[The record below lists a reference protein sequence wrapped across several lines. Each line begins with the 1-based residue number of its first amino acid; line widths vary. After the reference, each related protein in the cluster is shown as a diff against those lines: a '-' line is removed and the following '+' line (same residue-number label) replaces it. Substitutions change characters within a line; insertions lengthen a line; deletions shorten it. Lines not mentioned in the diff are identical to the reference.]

1 MIRSALACTALFLLS
16 VTFAMS
22 QPATPAARAELAPS
36 GKLRVGINHSNFLLV
51 NPGSPHGAPKGIAP
65 DLAAELA
72 KRLGVP
78 VEYVSF
84 DSAGK
89 TADAIRD
96 AAVDA
101 GFIANEPERANVIEF
116 SSAYLE
122 LPATY
127 LVPAGSSLRSLAD
140 VDRPGVR
147 IAVSGRSAYDLY
159 LSRTLKSAQLVRAE
173 GIPAS
178 VKLFNEQKL
187 DALAGLKPGL
197 LAEAQKQPG
206 SKVLD
211 GHFTAVQQSIGVP
224 KKSASAAK
232 YLRAFVEDTKRSG
245 LVAQLVEKHGVKG
258 VVVAPAAD

>member
-1 MIRSALACTALFLLS
+1 MIRTALACTALLLWN
-16 VTFAMS
+16 TCAMS
-22 QPATPAARAELAPS
+22 QQTTPAARAELAPS
-36 GKLRVGINHSNFLLV
+36 GKLRIGINHSNFLLV
-51 NPGSPHGAPKGIAP
+51 NTGSPHGAPKGIAP
-65 DLAAELA
+65 DLALELG

-78 VEYVSF
+78 IEYVSF

-101 GFIANEPERANVIEF
+101 GFIASEPERASVIEF

-127 LVPAGSSLRSLAD
+127 LVPAGSPFRSLAD
-140 VDRPGVR
+140 VDKPGVR

-159 LSRTLKSAQLVRAE
+159 LVRTLKSAQLVRAE

-178 VKLFNEQKL
+178 IKLFADQKL

-197 LAEAQKQPG
+197 LTEAQKLPG
-206 SKVLD
+206 SRVLD
-211 GHFTAVQQSIGVP
+211 GQFMAVQQSIGVP
-224 KKSASAAK
+224 KKRAASAK
-232 YLRAFVEDTKRSG
+232 YLVAFVEDAKRSG

-258 VVVAPAAD
+258 VNVAPPAQ

>member
-1 MIRSALACTALFLLS
+1 MIRTALACTALFLLNAC
-16 VTFAMS
+16 AMNP
-22 QPATPAARAELAPS
+22 QTTPAARAELAPS

-65 DLAAELA
+65 DLALELG

-78 VEYVSF
+78 VEFVSF
-84 DSAGK
+84 DGAGK

-96 AAVDA
+96 AAVDV
-101 GFIANEPERANVIEF
+101 GFIASEADRASVIEF

-127 LVPAGSSLRSLAD
+127 LVPAGSPLRSLAD
-140 VDRPGVR
+140 IDKPGVR

-159 LSRTLKSAQLVRAE
+159 LCRTLKNAQLVRAE
-173 GIPAS
+173 GIPATF
-178 VKLFNEQKL
+178 KLFVDQKL

-197 LAEAQKQPG
+197 LADAQKLPG
-206 SKVLD
+206 SRLLD

-224 KKSASAAK
+224 KPRAAAAK
-232 YLRAFVEDTKRSG
+232 HLREFVEDAKRSG

-258 VVVAPAAD
+258 VNVAPPAQ

>member
-1 MIRSALACTALFLLS
+1 MTRTALACTALFLL
-16 VTFAMS
+16 TACAMNP
-22 QPATPAARAELAPS
+22 QITPAVRSELAPS

-51 NPGSPHGAPKGIAP
+51 NPGSPQGAPKGIAP
-65 DLAAELA
+65 DLALELG
-72 KRLGVP
+72 KRAGVP
-78 VEYVSF
+78 VEFVSF
-84 DSAGK
+84 DAAGK

-96 AAVDA
+96 ALVDV
-101 GFIANEPERANVIEF
+101 GFIASEAERASVIEF
-116 SSAYLE
+116 STAYLE

-127 LVPAGSSLRSLAD
+127 LVPAGSPIRSLSD

-159 LSRTLKSAQLVRAE
+159 LTRTLKNAQLVRAE

-197 LAEAQKQPG
+197 LAEAQKLPG

-224 KKSASAAK
+224 KKSAGAAK
-232 YLRAFVEDTKRSG
+232 FLRAFVEDTKSSG
-245 LVAQLVEKHGVKG
+245 LVAKLVEKHGVKG
-258 VVVAPAAD
+258 VIVAPPA